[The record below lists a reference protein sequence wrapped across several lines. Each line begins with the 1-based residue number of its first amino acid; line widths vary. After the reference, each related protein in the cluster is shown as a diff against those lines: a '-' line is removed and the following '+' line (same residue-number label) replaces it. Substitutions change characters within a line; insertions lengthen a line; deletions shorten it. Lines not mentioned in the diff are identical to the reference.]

1 MISRLLYL
9 ALYLL
14 NEHYMTKNKALGKN
28 YGALTI
34 IQASNFLLP
43 FLTLP
48 FIVRTIG
55 PERFG
60 AINFSIAIV
69 TYFILLINFGFDFT
83 ATRRVAQN
91 RQDES
96 MINNLF
102 SQIFY
107 SRVLLFILSVF
118 LFSMLFVSMPQ
129 INQHPIVS
137 IFIFASCLANVFTPN
152 WLFQGMQII
161 HKTAVFN
168 FVAKLI
174 FCVSIVFLIRRP
186 DDYIWYAVMSASSQV
201 LVAIGLFVYAKKRF
215 ALTFRRP
222 DLKAVKGLLTE
233 DKMVFMATLMIS
245 FYTTSNTVLLGMLSS
260 EREVGIF
267 TAASR
272 VIAVVQSVMLLPMS
286 QALFPHIGSAFGK
299 GRTEGVDEVKRIFPM
314 VMIYTFSMCLF
325 AALCAPLVIHILYGS
340 QFEDSIW
347 ILRIL
352 AISPFVASISN
363 VMGVQT
369 LLNLKLDKIYF
380 RITIIG
386 CIVNVI
392 LNIALIPV
400 MSYYG
405 TALAWVCTE
414 ASIMVSLFIVLKR
427 QNIHLIDR
435 EYFNMAYLQKA
446 GRNVINSLRKK

>member
-1 MISRLLYL
+1 
-9 ALYLL
+9 
-14 NEHYMTKNKALGKN
+14 MTENKALGKN

-91 RQDES
+91 RQDNA
-96 MINNLF
+96 MIKGLF

-107 SRVLLFILSVF
+107 SRVLLFLLSVL
-118 LFSMLFVSMPQ
+118 LFSMLFVTMPQ
-129 INQHPIVS
+129 LSRHPVVA
-137 IFIFASCLANVFTPN
+137 IFMFSSCLANVFTPN
-152 WLFQGMQII
+152 WLFQGMQVI
-161 HKTAVFN
+161 HQTAIFN
-168 FVAKLI
+168 FLAKLI
-174 FCVSIVFLIRRP
+174 FCVSIIFMIRSP
-186 DDYIWYAVMSASSQV
+186 DDYIWYAVMSASSQI
-201 LVAIGLFVYAKKRF
+201 LVGILLFIYAKRRF
-215 ALTFRRP
+215 SLKLIPP
-222 DLKAVKGLLTE
+222 DTKTITSLLTE

-245 FYTTSNTVLLGMLSS
+245 FYTTSNTVLLGLLSS

-286 QALFPHIGSAFGK
+286 QALFPHIGTAFGRGK
-299 GRTEGVDEVKRIFPM
+299 AEGITEVKRVFPL
-314 VMIYTFSMCLF
+314 VMIYTLSMCLF
-325 AALCAPLVIHILYGS
+325 AAACAPLVVKVLYGGG
-340 QFEDSIW
+340 FEDSAW

-369 LLNLKLDKIYF
+369 LLNLKMDKVYF
-380 RITIIG
+380 RITTIG
-386 CIVNVI
+386 CIVNIV
-392 LNIALIPV
+392 LNILLIPH

-414 ASIMVSLFIVLKR
+414 SSIMLCLFIVLRR
-427 QNIHLIDR
+427 QNIHLFDR
-435 EYFNMAYLQKA
+435 TYFNRSYIGSA
-446 GRNVINSLRKK
+446 GNSLLNSLRRKK

>member
-1 MISRLLYL
+1 
-9 ALYLL
+9 
-14 NEHYMTKNKALGKN
+14 MTKNKALGKN

-91 RQDES
+91 RQDEG
-96 MINNLF
+96 MIGALF

-107 SRVLLFILSVF
+107 SRIVLFLISVLIFSLLFVT
-118 LFSMLFVSMPQ
+118 MPQ
-129 INQHPIVS
+129 LNRHPLVG
-137 IFIFASCLANVFTPN
+137 IFIFSSCLANVFTPN

-161 HKTAVFN
+161 HKTAAFN

-174 FCVSIVFLIRRP
+174 FCVSIVFLIRKP
-186 DDYIWYAVMSASSQV
+186 DDYIWYAIMSAASQV
-201 LVAIGLFVYAKKRF
+201 AVAIALFFYARKRF
-215 ALTFRRP
+215 ALKLHLP
-222 DLKAVKGLLTE
+222 DTKVITSLLTE

-245 FYTTSNTVLLGMLSS
+245 FYTTSNTVLLGLLSS

-286 QALFPHIGSAFGK
+286 QALFPHIGSAFGL
-299 GRTEGVDEVKRIFPM
+299 GRAEGINEVKRVFPLVM
-314 VMIYTFSMCLF
+314 VYTFSMCFF
-325 AALCAPLVIHILYGS
+325 AALCAPLVIRILYGES
-340 QFEDSIW
+340 FEDSVW

-369 LLNLKLDKIYF
+369 LLNLKLDKTYF
-380 RITIIG
+380 RITVIG
-386 CIVNVI
+386 CLMNIALNVI
-392 LNIALIPV
+392 LIPYL
-400 MSYYG
+400 SYYG
-405 TALAWVCTE
+405 TALAWICTE
-414 ASIMVSLFIVLKR
+414 SCIMISLFLVLKKQGIR
-427 QNIHLIDR
+427 LFDKA
-435 EYFNMAYLQKA
+435 YFNWSYLRGA
-446 GRNVINSLRKK
+446 GSNMISSLRKRR

>member
-1 MISRLLYL
+1 M
-9 ALYLL
+9 APYLL
-14 NEHYMTKNKALGKN
+14 NELHMTKNKALGKN

-107 SRVLLFILSVF
+107 SRVLLFFLSVL
-118 LFSMLFVSMPQ
+118 LFSMLYISMPQ

-137 IFIFASCLANVFTPN
+137 IFIFTSCLANVFTPN

-174 FCVSIVFLIRRP
+174 FCISIVFLIRKP
-186 DDYIWYAVMSASSQV
+186 EDYTWYAVMSASSQV
-201 LVAIGLFVYAKKRF
+201 VVAIALFVYAKKRF
-215 ALTFRRP
+215 RLTFRRP
-222 DLKAVKGLLTE
+222 DFQAVRGLLTE
-233 DKMVFMATLMIS
+233 DKMVFLATLMIS
-245 FYTTSNTVLLGMLSS
+245 FYTTSNTVILGMLSS

-286 QALFPHIGSAFGK
+286 QALFPHIGGAFGK
-299 GRTEGVDEVKRIFPM
+299 GRAEGVEEVKRIFPM
-314 VMIYTFSMCLF
+314 VMVYTFSMCLF
-325 AALCAPLVIHILYGS
+325 AALCAPLVIRILYGAR
-340 QFEDSIW
+340 FEDSIW

-369 LLNLKLDKIYF
+369 LLNLKLDKKYF
-380 RITIIG
+380 LITIVG
-386 CIVNVI
+386 CVVNVI
-392 LNIALIPV
+392 LNIILIPV
-400 MSYYG
+400 LSYYG
-405 TALAWVCTE
+405 TALAWICTE
-414 ASIMVSLFIVLKR
+414 ISIMISLFIVLRR
-427 QNIHLIDR
+427 QKINLIDGR
-435 EYFNMAYLQKA
+435 YFNMGYLQQA
-446 GRNVINSLRKK
+446 GKSVFNSLRKKQ

>member
-1 MISRLLYL
+1 
-9 ALYLL
+9 
-14 NEHYMTKNKALGKN
+14 MTKNKALGKN

-48 FIVRTIG
+48 FIVRIIG

-91 RQDES
+91 RQDETI
-96 MINNLF
+96 INNLF

-107 SRVLLFILSVF
+107 SRVLLFVLSVL

-129 INQHPIVS
+129 INQHPVVS

-161 HKTAVFN
+161 HQTAVFN

-174 FCVSIVFLIRRP
+174 FCVSIVFLIQKP
-186 DDYIWYAVMSASSQV
+186 DDYVWYAVMSASSQV
-201 LVAIGLFVYAKKRF
+201 LVALGLFVYAKKRF
-215 ALTFRRP
+215 ALTFKRP
-222 DLKAVKGLLTE
+222 DLKAVRGLLAE

-245 FYTTSNTVLLGMLSS
+245 FYTTSNTVLLGMFSS

-286 QALFPHIGSAFGK
+286 QALFPHIGSAFGAGK
-299 GRTEGVDEVKRIFPM
+299 TEGITEVKRVFPLVM
-314 VMIYTFSMCLF
+314 VYTLSMCLF
-325 AALCAPLVIHILYGS
+325 AALSAPLVIHILYGS
-340 QFEDSIW
+340 QFQDPPNLGYQPLCSKCQQRVGRSNAAEPEAGQD
-347 ILRIL
+347 ILPDYDCWLYGERDFECCTY
-352 AISPFVASISN
+352 PCYE
-363 VMGVQT
+363 
-369 LLNLKLDKIYF
+369 LLWNGPRLGLH
-380 RITIIG
+380 RT
-386 CIVNVI
+386 
-392 LNIALIPV
+392 
-400 MSYYG
+400 
-405 TALAWVCTE
+405 
-414 ASIMVSLFIVLKR
+414 
-427 QNIHLIDR
+427 
-435 EYFNMAYLQKA
+435 
-446 GRNVINSLRKK
+446 

>member
-1 MISRLLYL
+1 M
-9 ALYLL
+9 APYLL
-14 NEHYMTKNKALGKN
+14 NELHMTKNKALGKN

-107 SRVLLFILSVF
+107 SRVLLFFLSVL
-118 LFSMLFVSMPQ
+118 LFSMLYISMHQ

-137 IFIFASCLANVFTPN
+137 IFIFTSCLANVFTPN

-174 FCVSIVFLIRRP
+174 FCVSIVFLIRKP

-201 LVAIGLFVYAKKRF
+201 VVAIALFVYAKKRF
-215 ALTFRRP
+215 RLTFRRP
-222 DLKAVKGLLTE
+222 NFQAVRGLLTE
-233 DKMVFMATLMIS
+233 DKMVFLATLMIS
-245 FYTTSNTVLLGMLSS
+245 FYTTSNTVILGMLSS

-299 GRTEGVDEVKRIFPM
+299 GKTEGVEEVKRIFPM
-314 VMIYTFSMCLF
+314 VMVYTFSMCLF
-325 AALCAPLVIHILYGS
+325 AALCAPLVIHILYGAR
-340 QFEDSIW
+340 FEDSIW

-369 LLNLKLDKIYF
+369 LLNLKLDKKYF
-380 RITIIG
+380 LITIVG
-386 CIVNVI
+386 CVVNVV
-392 LNIALIPV
+392 LNIILIPV
-400 MSYYG
+400 LSYYG
-405 TALAWVCTE
+405 TALAWICTE
-414 ASIMVSLFIVLKR
+414 ISIMISLFIVLRGQKI
-427 QNIHLIDR
+427 NLIDSR
-435 EYFNMAYLQKA
+435 YFNMEYLQQA
-446 GRNVINSLRKK
+446 GKSVFNSLRKK